1 MCEFAIHDSMM
12 CFVESLARVVL
23 VLDSV
28 RLYTEACVCVGST
41 WLEFAVCVCVCV
53 CVLFH

>member
-1 MCEFAIHDSMM
+1 M

-28 RLYTEACVCVGST
+28 RLYTEACVCVGSS

-53 CVLFH
+53 CVCAIPLMIIHP